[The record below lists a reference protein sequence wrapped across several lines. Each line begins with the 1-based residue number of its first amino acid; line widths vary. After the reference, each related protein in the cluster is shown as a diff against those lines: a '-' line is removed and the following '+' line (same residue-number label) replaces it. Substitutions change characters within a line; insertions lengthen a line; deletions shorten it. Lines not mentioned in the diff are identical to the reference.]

1 MQLSHP
7 IGPLRLKFLVLH
19 KTIMT
24 TFKIQKTDDQ
34 WRAELKAKG
43 AEPLAFDVT
52 RHEATE
58 RAFTGKYADN
68 KQAGIYSCICCGKAL
83 FDAAT
88 KYDSGTGWPSFYQ
101 PLSPEAVG
109 EKVDGILFMKRTEV
123 HCADCGAHMG
133 HVFPDGPAPTGLRYC
148 MNSASLD
155 FKPI

>member
-1 MQLSHP
+1 
-7 IGPLRLKFLVLH
+7 
-19 KTIMT
+19 MT
-24 TFKIQKTDDQ
+24 TYKIQKSDDQ
-34 WRAELKAKG
+34 WRAELKEKG

-68 KQAGIYSCICCGKAL
+68 KQPGTYSCICCGKPL
-83 FDAAT
+83 FASDT
-88 KYDSGTGWPSFYQ
+88 KYDSGTGWPSFFK
-101 PLSPEAVG
+101 PLGSDAVC

-123 HCADCGAHMG
+123 HCADCGAHLG

-155 FKPI
+155 FKAS